1 MWLKATVSSFLF
13 VFLFSTLSFN
23 AIVVIVKALMQ
34 AVVPDVLCE
43 HGGEGIDQSGSEA
56 HRAHILLVNCV
67 HASVPGDSVCP
78 QNTAFASRFVALGN
92 TCTFLIPPTQQC
104 FGINGLI
111 IMVLQIMNPRLR
123 ESNRGHPADSP
134 GTEVTTQHCS
144 PQPSLLQ
151 TCEISLQMYFKH
163 KVCVQLMAIEYLN

>member
-78 QNTAFASRFVALGN
+78 QNTAFTSRFVALGN

-111 IMVLQIMNPRLR
+111 IMVLQIMNPRLS

-144 PQPSLLQ
+144 AQPSLLQ
-151 TCEISLQMYFKH
+151 TCVKSACRCILNIKYVFSSW
-163 KVCVQLMAIEYLN
+163 QLSI